1 MSRSG
6 AAPIASTEPLL
17 TVVGMEV
24 VYRGRRVW
32 PWKTVGRVR
41 AVCDLSFTIGRGET
55 FALVGE
61 SGSGK
66 STVARAVQG
75 LVPVRSGQMLF
86 EGRDVTRPIGRRDSV
101 VKKRMQIVFQ
111 NPDASLNPRHSVAT
125 IIGRPLAV
133 FHNLSGAEHRKRARD
148 LLADAQLDESYLRR
162 MPGQLS
168 GGERQRV
175 AIARA
180 LAAEPELL
188 LCDEI
193 LSALDVSVQASV
205 IELLHKL
212 QRERGLAYLFI
223 SHDLSVVRWLAHRV
237 AVLFAGALCEMG
249 PVDRVFR
256 PPYHPYTES
265 LLMAVPRLA
274 GVRRPLPPP
283 MAEAEPERINQ
294 IGCPYAHRCP
304 RRICGVCD
312 SVAPPIQRVGP
323 GHEIRCHVPIG
334 ELAASQRELSAR
346 IVSDAPATRPA
357 ERIEQ
362 T

>member
-1 MSRSG
+1 MSHSG
-6 AAPIASTEPLL
+6 TAPMASPEPLL
-17 TVVGMEV
+17 TVAGMEV

-41 AVCDLSFTIGRGET
+41 AVSDLSFTIGRGET

-75 LVPVRSGQMLF
+75 LVPVRSGQVLF
-86 EGRDVTRPIGRRDSV
+86 EGRDVTRPIGRRDSL

-133 FHNLSGAEHRKRARD
+133 FHNLSGAERRSRTSD
-148 LLADAQLDESYLRR
+148 LLADAQLDEGYLRR

-193 LSALDVSVQASV
+193 LSALDV
-205 IELLHKL
+205 
-212 QRERGLAYLFI
+212 
-223 SHDLSVVRWLAHRV
+223 LSTGQHHRT
-237 AVLFAGALCEMG
+237 AAQTAA
-249 PVDRVFR
+249 R
-256 PPYHPYTES
+256 
-265 LLMAVPRLA
+265 AQPRLSFH
-274 GVRRPLPPP
+274 LP
-283 MAEAEPERINQ
+283 
-294 IGCPYAHRCP
+294 
-304 RRICGVCD
+304 
-312 SVAPPIQRVGP
+312 
-323 GHEIRCHVPIG
+323 
-334 ELAASQRELSAR
+334 
-346 IVSDAPATRPA
+346 
-357 ERIEQ
+357 
-362 T
+362 